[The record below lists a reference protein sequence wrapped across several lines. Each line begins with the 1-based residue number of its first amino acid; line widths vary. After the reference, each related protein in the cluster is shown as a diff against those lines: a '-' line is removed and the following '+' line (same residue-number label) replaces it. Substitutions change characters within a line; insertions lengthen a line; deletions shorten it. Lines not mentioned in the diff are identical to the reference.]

1 MSLCDYVRLYVRLL
15 CDMYGDS
22 YWHVFLWLGQAPI
35 DFFFYGQVGDVVY
48 GLKVQEPGYK
58 PYHIKVLFLR
68 IIA

>member
-1 MSLCDYVRLYVRLL
+1 
-15 CDMYGDS
+15 MYGDS

-35 DFFFYGQVGDVVY
+35 DFFFYGKVGDVVY

-68 IIA
+68 SDCFGSPTHRK

>member
-1 MSLCDYVRLYVRLL
+1 
-15 CDMYGDS
+15 MYGDS